1 MIPSLFI
8 NHGSPLMAL
17 QESDYTRFLEET
29 GRRFT
34 PKAIVV
40 FSAHWEERVTT
51 ISFAEGPL
59 ATIYDFG
66 GFPDELYHLTYPA
79 PGDPELAARIEQM
92 YSGHG
97 IQTRRD
103 DKRGLDHGSWIM
115 LRYMYPEANI
125 PVVTISV
132 NPFQTAAEQF
142 RIGEA
147 LRGLGEEDI
156 LVIGSGTT
164 VHNFNYIKFGQTD
177 AEPWAEQFDDWLIDK
192 VERRDLES
200 LFQYAELAPYAS
212 RAVPRAEHFIPLL
225 QAMGSADSSNAVQP
239 VLLYRGYQFG
249 TFSYT
254 CFEF

>member
-17 QESDYTRFLEET
+17 QESDYTRFLEDT
-29 GRRFT
+29 GKRFT
-34 PKAIVV
+34 PKAIVM

-59 ATIYDFG
+59 PTIYDFG
-66 GFPDELYHLTYPA
+66 GFPDELYRLTYPA
-79 PGDPELAARIEQM
+79 PGDPGLAGRIEQL
-92 YSGHG
+92 YRERGLE
-97 IQTRRD
+97 TRRD
-103 DKRGLDHGSWIM
+103 YKRGLDHGSWIM
-115 LRYMYPEANI
+115 LRYMYPAADI

-132 NPFQTAAEQF
+132 NPFQTAAEQY

-147 LRGLGEEDI
+147 LAGLGGEDI

-164 VHNFNYIKFGQTD
+164 VHNFHYIKFGQTH

-192 VERRDLES
+192 IRQRDLTS
-200 LFQYAELAPYAS
+200 LFRYAELAPYAS
-212 RAVPRAEHFIPLL
+212 RAVPRAEHFVPLL
-225 QAMGSADSSNAVQP
+225 QAMGSSGSTGDP
-239 VLLYRGYQFG
+239 VLLYRGYEFG